1 MMMIINTLNGVQSN
15 AYIQQSIIQEELQKL
30 GNVFQKKKLDFED
43 MKFPIKIR
51 DIYKIENKENK
62 KNYSIDVS
70 KKML

>member
-1 MMMIINTLNGVQSN
+1 MMIINTLNGVQSN
-15 AYIQQSIIQEELQKL
+15 AYIQQSIIKEELQKL
-30 GNVFQKKKLDFED
+30 GNVFQKKKLDSED

>member
-1 MMMIINTLNGVQSN
+1 MMIINTLNGVQSN

-30 GNVFQKKKLDFED
+30 GNFFQKKKLDFED

>member
-1 MMMIINTLNGVQSN
+1 MMIINTLNGVQSN

-30 GNVFQKKKLDFED
+30 GNVFQKKRLDFED

>member
-1 MMMIINTLNGVQSN
+1 MMIINTLNGVQSN

-51 DIYKIENKENK
+51 DIYKIENKKNK

>member
-30 GNVFQKKKLDFED
+30 GNVFQKKKLDSED

>member
-1 MMMIINTLNGVQSN
+1 
-15 AYIQQSIIQEELQKL
+15 
-30 GNVFQKKKLDFED
+30 

>member
-1 MMMIINTLNGVQSN
+1 MMIINTLNGVQSN

-43 MKFPIKIR
+43 MKFSIKIR

>member
-1 MMMIINTLNGVQSN
+1 MMIINTLNGVQSN

-30 GNVFQKKKLDFED
+30 GNVFQKKKLDSED

>member
-1 MMMIINTLNGVQSN
+1 MMIINTLNGVQSN